1 MAGGDDGPRV
11 VLLGAPG
18 SGKGTQATI
27 LSARW
32 GVPAISTGEMLR
44 EAVAEGSEL
53 GARVAEILA
62 SGALVDDDTMAAVVR
77 GRLSWPDAG
86 RGFLLD
92 GYPRTLR
99 QAADLD
105 AILRERRMS
114 LDAVVDIAVPV
125 AELLRRAMARGRADD
140 REEVIRRRLA
150 LHGETSA
157 PLIGYY
163 RDRSLLRE
171 VAGDRPIG
179 EVTQAISAALAV
191 GV

>member
-1 MAGGDDGPRV
+1 
-11 VLLGAPG
+11 
-18 SGKGTQATI
+18 
-27 LSARW
+27 
-32 GVPAISTGEMLR
+32 VPAISTGEMLR

-77 GRLSWPDAG
+77 ERLSWPDAG

-105 AILRERRMS
+105 AILRERGMS